1 MTERQIANTAKS
13 KLQNDLLAK
22 IGRQL
27 QERTGDASNKT
38 NVKARFSQN
47 QLKRIVIDAPKY
59 VFIQNYGFEGNKRN
73 TVHMRLKAK
82 RTIDDA
88 IKDTD
93 IMNYLAD
100 HISEL
105 RADDIVAVFGKR

>member
-1 MTERQIANTAKS
+1 MTEHQIANTAKS
-13 KLQNDLLAK
+13 KLQNDLLSK

-27 QERTGDASNKT
+27 QERTGDASRKT
-38 NVKARFSQN
+38 TVRARFSQK
-47 QLKRIVIDAPKY
+47 QLRRIVIDAPKY
-59 VFIQNYGFEGNKRN
+59 IFIQNYGFEGTKSNGVN
-73 TVHMRLKAK
+73 MRLKAK

-100 HISEL
+100 HISEV
-105 RADDIVAVFGKR
+105 RADDIVTVFGK

>member
-1 MTERQIANTAKS
+1 M
-13 KLQNDLLAK
+13 
-22 IGRQL
+22 
-27 QERTGDASNKT
+27 
-38 NVKARFSQN
+38 KARFSQN
-47 QLKRIVIDAPKY
+47 QLRRIVIDAPKY
-59 VFIQNYGFEGNKRN
+59 IFIQNYGFEGTKRN
-73 TVHMRLKAK
+73 GINMRLKAK

-105 RADDIVAVFGKR
+105 RADDIVAVFSKR

>member
-1 MTERQIANTAKS
+1 MTEHQIANIAKS

-27 QERTGDASNKT
+27 QERTGNASNKT
-38 NVKARFSQN
+38 TVRTRFSQN
-47 QLKRIVIDAPKY
+47 QLRRIVIDAPKY
-59 VFIQNYGFEGNKRN
+59 IFIQNYGFEGIKSNGVN
-73 TVHMRLKAK
+73 MRLKAK

-100 HISEL
+100 HISNL
-105 RADDIVAVFGKR
+105 RADDIVAVFGKK

>member
-1 MTERQIANTAKS
+1 MTEQQIANTAKS

-27 QERTGDASNKT
+27 QERTGNASNKT
-38 NVKARFSQN
+38 TVRARFTQK
-47 QLKRIVIDAPKY
+47 QLRRIVIDAPKY
-59 VFIQNYGFEGNKRN
+59 IFIQNYGFEGNKRN
-73 TVHMRLKAK
+73 TVHMRLQAK

-100 HISEL
+100 HISEV
-105 RADDIVAVFGKR
+105 RADEFVAVFGK